1 MKLLTMLSLV
11 AVAVPLIRAEELGV
25 TFYEAP
31 APIKGVVWDVPAPS
45 IEDIAPEDLQHPPA
59 NRPPRAQEQR
69 FWQVSLSGGAD
80 SDEMLMFV
88 ACKKTVSYLAEG
100 EDISQSRLSIVDES
114 SGGFRKAK
122 VLKAG
127 AAPEDFREIARRL
140 KGLNFTTN
148 AIYQIGISYESAA
161 RIDGCNP
168 FSKSEYY
175 GKTAVE
181 RKLFMSTDGK
191 LFCNLNLVRTD
202 SKKAPMCLGLWVFS
216 LSDKKGEEIVERS
229 LWRMGENERVYRHT
243 VIDANGDVD
252 IYVGYEDIQTSFKL
266 SKHSLL
272 TAFHSLRGPD
282 NSLGDCPHSR

>member
-1 MKLLTMLSLV
+1 MKLLTILSLV
-11 AVAVPLIRAEELGV
+11 AVAVPLIRTEDRGV

-45 IEDIAPEDLQHPPA
+45 IEDIAPEDLRHPPA

-69 FWQVSLSGGAD
+69 FWQASSSGGAD

-88 ACKKTVSYLAEG
+88 ASKKTVSYLAEG

-127 AAPEDFREIARRL
+127 AAPEDFREIARHL
-140 KGLNFTTN
+140 FTTN
-148 AIYQIGISYESAA
+148 AIYQIGISYESTA
-161 RIDGCNP
+161 RISGRNP

-202 SKKAPMCLGLWVFS
+202 SKKALMCLGLWVFS
-216 LSDKKGEEIVERS
+216 LSDKKGEEIVEWS
-229 LWRMGENERVYRHT
+229 LLRMGENERVYRHT

-272 TAFHSLRGPD
+272 TTFHSLRGSD
-282 NSLGDCPHSR
+282 D